1 MTPSHECPQ
10 GSTWVVGK
18 SQIVGGLDPISMP
31 KSMLWDLPN
40 YLDPP
45 ESTTSRSLSFAE
57 AALEL

>member
-10 GSTWVVGK
+10 GSTWVMGK
-18 SQIVGGLDPISMP
+18 IVGGLDPISMP
-31 KSMLWDLPN
+31 KSMLWNFSN
-40 YLDPP
+40 YLDPS